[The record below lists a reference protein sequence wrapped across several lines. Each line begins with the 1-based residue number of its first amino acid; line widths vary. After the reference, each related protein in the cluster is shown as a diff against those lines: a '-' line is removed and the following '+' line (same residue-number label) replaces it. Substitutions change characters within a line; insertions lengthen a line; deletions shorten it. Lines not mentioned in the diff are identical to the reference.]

1 MDRST
6 PGHPAG
12 GKSPDAGGGISGRGK
27 NPFEKI
33 SRFKW
38 MINMNLMDTLSN
50 FSGGASYGG

>member
-12 GKSPDAGGGISGRGK
+12 GKSPNAGGGISGRGK

-38 MINMNLMDTLSN
+38 MINMNLI
-50 FSGGASYGG
+50 